1 MLSGAIGDI
10 MNAKVPLC
18 FLLIAILLLGS
29 GIAVDQPKANIAV
42 SSSQSAVPS
51 PFEVFNK
58 RAAQINFTWDK
69 NETANVGTAEGNV
82 AGGNISALVK
92 ALESDGFEV
101 QQGRIINFEF
111 ISLVNAGLTSNA
123 NGNNVGNPYKT
134 FIFPSVPGQSTHPFS
149 DINGW
154 SPLYR
159 LRPDEALIYVG
170 STPPECAY
178 FSYQTFVYSHFYPGD
193 GRSKKVFGNIGDTI
207 NLLTLKTNGTKRD
220 PFGKAIFVIST
231 ADKGLNNSISEA
243 AKAANYPTE
252 ILNTEALPY
261 PLLRMGWDNESDI
274 YIFGQRVALFKDEKT
289 QRDYLNGTPGVILR
303 VTPKTP
309 QKLDPFGMPTLRV
322 RGTGNLS
329 EFELMDALDALR
341 DAILKKYGA
350 KNATELETHVWGPE
364 GYDAI
369 QRGADVLGVSRDT
382 IYLNTTPFTL
392 SNDSN
397 DFAIVYGINHA
408 AIGKALYSNFGIY
421 GVRNING
428 VANVDSRRFSGTADE
443 YLPGNPAAK
452 YLYVWK
458 VARHSNG
465 DPYCLEVPYGV
476 GAYGI
481 DLNQTAFMGFRAY
494 VEPQTKV
501 GPSYTEIVYD
511 RVIKFSPHK

>member
-1 MLSGAIGDI
+1 M
-10 MNAKVPLC
+10 MNYKVLLC
-18 FLLIAILLLGS
+18 IFLIAIFLIGS
-29 GIAVDQPKANIAV
+29 GTAVDQLKVNSTV
-42 SSSQSAVPS
+42 SSGQVPVQS
-51 PFEVFNK
+51 PFEIFTKKV
-58 RAAQINFTWDK
+58 AQINFTWDK
-69 NETANVGTAEGNV
+69 NETANVGMAEGNV
-82 AGGNISALVK
+82 AGGNISTLIK
-92 ALESDGFEV
+92 SLENDGFEV
-101 QQGRIINFEF
+101 QQGRIINLEF
-111 ISLVNAGLTSNA
+111 LSLVNVGLITNA
-123 NGNNVGNPYKT
+123 NGNNAGNPYKT
-134 FIFPSVPGQSTHPFS
+134 FIFPPVPSQSTHPFS

-178 FSYQTFVYSHFYPGD
+178 FSYQTFVYSHYYPGD

-207 NLLTLKTNGTKRD
+207 NLLTAKTNGTKEN

-231 ADKGLNNSISEA
+231 ADKGLNNSLFEA
-243 AKAANYPTE
+243 AKAANYPSE

-261 PLLRMGWDNESDI
+261 PLLNMGWGNESDI
-274 YIFGQRVALFKDEKT
+274 YIFGQRVALFKDENI
-289 QRDYLNGTPGVILR
+289 RRAYFNGTPGVILR
-303 VTPKTP
+303 VTPKAP
-309 QKLDPFGMPTLRV
+309 KKLDPFGMPTLRV
-322 RGTGNLS
+322 RGTGNLT
-329 EFELMDALDALR
+329 EFVLMNSLDSLR

-350 KNATELETHVWGPE
+350 KNATELETHVWGSE

-369 QRGADVLGVSRDT
+369 QRGIDVLGVTRDT

-421 GVRNING
+421 GIRNING
-428 VANVDSRRFSGTADE
+428 VAGVDSGQFSGTAEE
-443 YLPGNPAAK
+443 YLPNNPAAK

-465 DPYCLEVPYGV
+465 DSHCLEVPYDV

-481 DLNQTAFMGFRAY
+481 DLNRTAFVGFRSY
-494 VEPQTKV
+494 IEPLTKV

-511 RVIKFSPHK
+511 RVIKFSPKK